1 MKKVC
6 IILFLLVSI
15 VMQIEASEAVDK
27 VAVKRSVAELFRR
40 YPEATL
46 RDVYK
51 SCFQDRFGMAHILAD
66 RSRVECYIVAEL
78 KEDDYL
84 PDSVYYELCGW
95 QGNYVRVSLRA
106 IKDGIITLDQ
116 LVDAFMASAPDT
128 VPSVTQQWINEWE
141 AILSIVRDIK
151 PELQN
156 IETDAEAIR
165 QLLNRG
171 EYVMHHSRRYNE
183 CYHPHY
189 RIIRR
194 DIFETHLLP
203 KLSK

>member
-1 MKKVC
+1 MKNVC

-27 VAVKRSVAELFRR
+27 VAVKRSVAELFHR

-51 SCFQDRFGMAHILAD
+51 SCFQDRFGMTHILAD
-66 RSRVECYIVAEL
+66 RSRVEYYIVAEL
-78 KEDDYL
+78 NEDDYL
-84 PDSVYYELCGW
+84 PDSVYYESCGW

-128 VPSVTQQWINEWE
+128 VPSVTQQWIDEWE

-156 IETDAEAIR
+156 IETDAESIR

-194 DIFETHLLP
+194 DIFETQLLL

>member
-6 IILFLLVSI
+6 IILFMLVSI

-27 VAVKRSVAELFRR
+27 VAVKHSVLELFRR

-46 RDVYK
+46 QDVYK
-51 SCFQDRFGMAHILAD
+51 SCFQDRFGMAHILTD
-66 RSRVECYIVAEL
+66 RSRVEYYIVAEL
-78 KEDDYL
+78 NEDDYL
-84 PDSVYYELCGW
+84 PDSVYYESCGW
-95 QGNYVRVSLRA
+95 QGNYVRVNLSA
-106 IKDGIITLDQ
+106 IKDGMITLDQ
-116 LVDAFMASAPDT
+116 LVDAFMVSAPDT
-128 VPSVTQQWINEWE
+128 VPSVTQQWIDEWE

-171 EYVMHHSRRYNE
+171 ENVMHHSRRYNE

-194 DIFETHLLP
+194 DIFEAHLLP